1 MTNIPPWAKQ
11 FEGGFITPSSAAP
24 TTAKNPAEDK
34 METIT
39 LERFAYTPWGVF
51 GRLVYGDFRAFTV
64 ERPWVNNKA
73 SESCIPDGEYKLQ
86 WFNSPKFG
94 PTWAIVGGT
103 VSLHPDGKAAR
114 SLILFHVANT
124 MDDLLGCIGLGASL
138 GTVNGKWGVVGSR
151 AVVNKFLAETKG
163 KSLKLVI
170 TPALGAV

>member
-1 MTNIPPWAKQ
+1 
-11 FEGGFITPSSAAP
+11 
-24 TTAKNPAEDK
+24 

-64 ERPWVNNKA
+64 ERPWADNKA
-73 SESCIPDGEYKLQ
+73 RESCIPDGEYELQ

-103 VSLHPDGKAAR
+103 VSLHPDGKAKR
-114 SLILFHVANT
+114 SLVLFHAGNT
-124 MDDLLGCIGLGASL
+124 MDDLLGCIAMGSTL
-138 GTVNGKWGVVGSR
+138 GTVNGKW
-151 AVVNKFLAETKG
+151 AVLNSGNTVNAFKAATKG

>member
-1 MTNIPPWAKQ
+1 
-11 FEGGFITPSSAAP
+11 
-24 TTAKNPAEDK
+24 

-64 ERPWVNNKA
+64 ERPWADNKA
-73 SESCIPDGEYKLQ
+73 RESCIPDGEYELQ

-103 VSLHPDGKAAR
+103 VSLYPDGKAAR
-114 SLILFHVANT
+114 SLILIHAGNT
-124 MDDLLGCIGLGASL
+124 MDDLLGCIALGSTL
-138 GTVNGKWGVVGSR
+138 GTTNGKW
-151 AVVNKFLAETKG
+151 AVLNSVNTVNAFKAATKG
-163 KSLKLVI
+163 KKLKLVI